1 MASADRQQPLAA
13 TDRTDRS
20 RSKLINRNRYKK
32 TAADRHTVTGRRP
45 VAATCL
51 GAAAGCAPRSAA
63 RPVGRRAPS
72 PSASPRVAPREG
84 RAGNRI
90 RGRSLR
96 AIESGQV
103 HAWSVHP
110 SWAKWIG
117 ASWGGGD
124 QQQEEAVLERRLT
137 TATATSPSSSR
148 ARQWDV
154 STRPARQ

>member
-20 RSKLINRNRYKK
+20 RSRLINRNRYKK

-72 PSASPRVAPREG
+72 PSASPRVAPRRVGPGIGFAGDLFARSSQVRCMHDRCIPPG
-84 RAGNRI
+84 RNELA
-90 RGRSLR
+90 R
-96 AIESGQV
+96 A
-103 HAWSVHP
+103 
-110 SWAKWIG
+110 
-117 ASWGGGD
+117 
-124 QQQEEAVLERRLT
+124 EEEEI
-137 TATATSPSSSR
+137 SSR
-148 ARQWDV
+148 
-154 STRPARQ
+154 RPCWSGD